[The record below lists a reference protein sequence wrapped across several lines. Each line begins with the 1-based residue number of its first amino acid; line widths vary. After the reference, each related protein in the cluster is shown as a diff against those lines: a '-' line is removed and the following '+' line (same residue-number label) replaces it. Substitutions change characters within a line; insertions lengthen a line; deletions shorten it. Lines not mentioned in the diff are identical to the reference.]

1 MSAIA
6 HVLSTVVVTNLDV
19 ICSSAASKIYKFSN
33 KALIL
38 RPTYQVWF
46 VQLVHGQELVKDEL
60 KLPHDL
66 FIGNKEYHF
75 FINIKKPINSTIPVF
90 YGTVQEVCA

>member
-19 ICSSAASKIYKFSN
+19 IYSSAAIKMYEVSN

-38 RPTYQVWF
+38 RLSYQIWF
-46 VQLVHGQELVKDEL
+46 AQLVHGEELVKDEL

-75 FINIKKPINSTIPVF
+75 IYKYKKTNKFNHTSF
-90 YGTVQEVCA
+90 YGAVQVYA